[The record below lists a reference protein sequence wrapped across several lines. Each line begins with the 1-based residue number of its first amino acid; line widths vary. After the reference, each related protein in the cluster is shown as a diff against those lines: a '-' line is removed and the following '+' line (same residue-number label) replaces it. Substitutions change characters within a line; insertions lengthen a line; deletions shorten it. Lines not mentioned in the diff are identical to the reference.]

1 VLNQLIFTAFEHSS
15 NYQRK
20 LTSLTRG
27 KIMQR
32 LLIASL
38 STLVLAATP
47 AYAREITTANPN
59 PNLVE
64 ITPFNLVQ
72 RGYQGYFQAEI
83 RSNGAFSTAVNS
95 GRIKAKDLVQSA
107 IASGRLSPDK
117 LNDNSYLRAVQTQ
130 LDNFNHN

>member
-1 VLNQLIFTAFEHSS
+1 
-15 NYQRK
+15 
-20 LTSLTRG
+20 
-27 KIMQR
+27 MQR

-38 STLVLAATP
+38 STLVFAAATP
-47 AYAREITTANPN
+47 AYAREITTANPNPNPN

-117 LNDNSYLRAVQTQ
+117 LNDKSYLRAVQTQ